1 MIQDVLGLPVELA
14 APFDFSFLARYGTPF
29 CVFDQQQSGNIAF
42 GMQSAQWGKL
52 FVKFAGAPTV
62 NARVAPTP
70 AAEALCLAM
79 PAYQA
84 LYAHPA
90 LVKLLG
96 CGTVAGGYAAVFRW
110 AEGVNLYPGTRF
122 SPAERYTHADSPLY
136 QLSHQPLIV
145 RLRMLDNVFD
155 FHRYALSKGFM
166 AVDFYDGSLLAD
178 FSTGRI
184 TVCDIDLYRRM
195 PCRNNRGRMP
205 GSARFLSPEEYE
217 LGAPLDGLTLQYTMG
232 ALAFAFLAD
241 HGSREAGAWMAAAPL
256 YAVAARACAED
267 RAERYPSYDAFLSDW
282 RETVGKI
289 TVY

>member
-62 NARVAPTP
+62 NARIAPTP

-79 PAYQA
+79 SAYQA

-122 SPAERYTHADSPLY
+122 SPAERYTHPASPLY

-145 RLRMLDNVFD
+145 RLRMLDRCV
-155 FHRYALSKGFM
+155 
-166 AVDFYDGSLLAD
+166 
-178 FSTGRI
+178 
-184 TVCDIDLYRRM
+184 
-195 PCRNNRGRMP
+195 
-205 GSARFLSPEEYE
+205 
-217 LGAPLDGLTLQYTMG
+217 
-232 ALAFAFLAD
+232 
-241 HGSREAGAWMAAAPL
+241 
-256 YAVAARACAED
+256 
-267 RAERYPSYDAFLSDW
+267 
-282 RETVGKI
+282 
-289 TVY
+289 

>member
-29 CVFDQQQSGNIAF
+29 CVFDQQQSGCIAF
-42 GMQSAQWGKL
+42 GMQSEAWGRL
-52 FVKFAGAPTV
+52 FVKFAGAPAV
-62 NARVAPTP
+62 NARVAPAP

-79 PAYQA
+79 SAYQA

-110 AEGVNLYPGTRF
+110 AEGVSLYPGTRF
-122 SPAERYTHADSPLY
+122 APAERYTHPDSPLY

-178 FSTGRI
+178 FATGRI
-184 TVCDIDLYRRM
+184 TICDIDLYRRM
-195 PCRNNRGRMP
+195 PCRNDRGRMP
-205 GSARFLSPEEYE
+205 GSSRFLSPEEYE

-232 ALAFAFLAD
+232 ALAFAFFGDPLERSSDTWQGPAALYPVALRAMAEQPFQRYPTLKAIQEAW
-241 HGSREAGAWMAAAPL
+241 REA
-256 YAVAARACAED
+256 
-267 RAERYPSYDAFLSDW
+267 
-282 RETVGKI
+282 VGNSWLR
-289 TVY
+289 

>member
-62 NARVAPTP
+62 NARIAPAP

-79 PAYQA
+79 SAYQA

-122 SPAERYTHADSPLY
+122 SPAERYTHPASPLY

-178 FSTGRI
+178 FSTGRV

-195 PCRNNRGRMP
+195 PCRN
-205 GSARFLSPEEYE
+205 
-217 LGAPLDGLTLQYTMG
+217 
-232 ALAFAFLAD
+232 
-241 HGSREAGAWMAAAPL
+241 
-256 YAVAARACAED
+256 D
-267 RAERYPSYDAFLSDW
+267 RAEHYPAYAIFLSDW
-282 RETVGKI
+282 REAVEKNCCLLI
-289 TVY
+289 FMLAL

>member
-14 APFDFSFLARYGTPF
+14 APFDFSFLARYGMPF

-62 NARVAPTP
+62 NARIAPAP

-110 AEGVNLYPGTRF
+110 AEGVSLYPGTRF

-178 FSTGRI
+178 FSTGRV

-195 PCRNNRGRMP
+195 PCRNDRGRMP
-205 GSARFLSPEEYE
+205 GSARFLSPEEY
-217 LGAPLDGLTLQYTMG
+217 
-232 ALAFAFLAD
+232 
-241 HGSREAGAWMAAAPL
+241 
-256 YAVAARACAED
+256 
-267 RAERYPSYDAFLSDW
+267 
-282 RETVGKI
+282 
-289 TVY
+289 